1 MLITVR
7 KVLLGLFASALL
19 QAASAEEALAQ
30 YFRHRDSDL
39 NPAVLQID
47 EQAVLGRA
55 IDPQTELIDHTGR
68 LFRWGNLAGKPT
80 ILVLAYYTCDGS
92 CSVVNENLHGLLK
105 QMPRLKAGQDFNL
118 VTLSFDRR
126 DTLESTGA
134 FRRHLDLAD
143 ELAPAWTFATFKDDA
158 ALKAQTEKIGFK
170 FFWSPQEGLFL
181 HPGVYLFFSPDG
193 GLARVLYQ
201 QDIDADDV
209 KLALLDARQGQFKPS
224 EVVNYALSLCYS
236 YNYHDGKYRLSI
248 PVFAAVGALASGLLT
263 FAGSALVFRMRRQTQ
278 PRRA

>member
-1 MLITVR
+1 MV
-7 KVLLGLFASALL
+7 GAFAFAVL
-19 QAASAEEALAQ
+19 QAWPIEEASAQ

-55 IDPQTELIDHTGR
+55 IDAQTELIDHAGR
-68 LFRWGNLAGKPT
+68 SFRWGEYAGKPT

-92 CSVVNENLHGLLK
+92 CSTVNDNLHGLLK
-105 QMPRLKAGQDFNL
+105 QMSRFKAGQDFNL

-126 DTLESTGA
+126 DTLETSGA

-143 ELAPAWTFATFKDDA
+143 ELAPVWTFATFKDEN

-170 FFWSPQEGLFL
+170 FFWSPQDGLFL

-193 GLARVLYQ
+193 RLARILYQ
-201 QDIDADDV
+201 QDVDADDI
-209 KLALLDARQGQFKPS
+209 KLALLDARQGQFKPG

-236 YNYHDGKYRLSI
+236 YNYQDGKYRLSI
-248 PVFAAVGALASGLLT
+248 PVFIAVGALASGVLM
-263 FAGSALVFRMRRQTQ
+263 FAGSALAFRMRRQTQ